1 MIKAMKFL
9 DGTLLCPLAVGS
21 RAVFLHRGNLVRT
34 SRVVAIHGVTE
45 EEARFETLNTT
56 YRLTTGPSCGPA
68 ASMLDLAAAA

>member
-9 DGTLLCPLAVGS
+9 DGTLICPLTVGS
-21 RAVFLHRGNLVRT
+21 RAVFLHRGSLVRT

-45 EEARFETLNTT
+45 EEAHFETLNTT

-68 ASMLDLAAAA
+68 TGMVSMAAA